1 MIEASVWTQ
10 STIELLAD
18 TQEAARLLMTAIQ
31 TVTAL
36 GQCKIFITEGKTY
49 ARKTQSFL
57 IHWPK
62 IWNAPAEKLMLS
74 ANVPA
79 KSEQGICIYPTQNEE

>member
-10 STIELLAD
+10 STMELLAD

-36 GQCKIFITEGKTY
+36 GQCKTFIVEG

-57 IHWPK
+57 IH
-62 IWNAPAEKLMLS
+62 
-74 ANVPA
+74 
-79 KSEQGICIYPTQNEE
+79 

>member
-10 STIELLAD
+10 STMELLAD

-36 GQCKIFITEGKTY
+36 GQCKMFIVEG

-62 IWNAPAEKLMLS
+62 IWNAPAEKFMVS

-79 KSEQGICIYPTQNEE
+79 KSEQGICIYPTQNKK